1 MGVTK
6 SNQNNIK
13 SPLGNS
19 LALFVDY
26 NDNQLKLKDIRGN
39 VQGITDYVTGIPSGV
54 LQLENGVPLDSTYRA
69 VQDQNGNNSPLYM
82 SLNGITAIGTGGIMT
97 NTVFGSESFLYNST
111 GYENTILGWANAF
124 SYSDMPLEFSGY
136 GNVYA
141 GTFNFSPNNAIRNVF
156 IGYAIFNNS
165 DTTTI
170 NCTDNIFIGQVAD
183 TITGVNDNNI
193 LIGGGIGNNSI
204 TLNCIGIGFD
214 MFATSGAS
222 NSISIGLNNF
232 YQTSGNN
239 SIVIGRGNNYCVG
252 TGQYNQSVN
261 DISLGGDVL
270 RSYASK
276 FSTNNITIKTNSN
289 GGFRN
294 YPSNTQNSV
303 NISSAADST
312 NLFGV
317 QLGGYAIG
325 NINRIQTTV
334 DQTCTFVGSTYR
346 ESGANLPVINPR
358 NITAIGAYILDS
370 ALSENSVL
378 IGLFTGYGFSEQGG
392 ISNNVLIGQEIIG
405 YKDWSVFPEGGYNI
419 NNSTIIST
427 KQGATQGVPVTTVYT
442 VQNYTALGFCT
453 RSGLRTN
460 TNNTL
465 IGATTLTSAG
475 LSTKSNCTSIGY
487 NALRAMTSGT
497 GNSTAIGSGALL
509 TETTGINNT
518 AIGATTVSGPTSQ
531 THTLVG
537 QGITNSVTTTA
548 GVTIIGQGISN
559 SSAGTGALILGKS
572 AANTAATRAVIG
584 SASVNA
590 GAITVESLV
599 SNTTW
604 TVRINGTEYKM
615 LLRA

>member
-6 SNQNNIK
+6 SNKNNIK

-26 NDNQLKLKDIRGN
+26 NDNQLKLKDISGN
-39 VQGITDYVTGIPSGV
+39 VQDITDYVTGIPAGV

-270 RSYASK
+270 RSYPSK
-276 FSTNNITIKTNSN
+276 FSTNNITIKSHSN

-294 YPSNTQNSV
+294 YPSNTQYSV
-303 NISSAADST
+303 NISSDADST

-317 QLGGYAIG
+317 QLGGYAYG
-325 NINRIQTTV
+325 NVNRIETTV
-334 DQTCTFVGSTYR
+334 DQTCTFIGSQYR

-358 NITAIGAYILDS
+358 NITAIGAYIIDS

-378 IGLFTGYGFSEQGG
+378 IGKFTGYGFSEQGG
-392 ISNNVLIGQEIIG
+392 ISNNVLIGQGIIG
-405 YKDWSVFPEGGYNI
+405 YKDWSVYPEGGYNI
-419 NNSTIIST
+419 NNSTIIS
-427 KQGATQGVPVTTVYT
+427 KNQGATQGISVTTVYT
-442 VQNYTALGFCT
+442 VQAFTALGFGT
-453 RSGLRTN
+453 RSSLRTN
-460 TNNTL
+460 SYNTL
-465 IGATTLTSAG
+465 IGATTLTSGG

-487 NALRAMTSGT
+487 NALRAMTTGT

-509 TETTGINNT
+509 TETTGVNNT

-537 QGITNSVTTTA
+537 QGITNSVTTSA